1 MTIQEKDFVK
11 IDFDVYSN
19 GKLAQSTSQKTAEE
33 ANLPKAQ
40 SYGPQVMIVGRNFF
54 VKALDEDMKKAKEGE
69 KRTLELSVE
78 EGFGKRKKEFIK
90 TFPKKV
96 FDEQKLRAV
105 PGMVYDFNGM
115 FGTVKSVVGGRVMV
129 DFNNVYA
136 GKELKIEY
144 TIAQKVEDIKEQME
158 FIFTTILKMPQNL
171 FKVEAKDK
179 DVTISIPKELHAM
192 NDQLTKTFED
202 YISNYKD
209 FKVSFGELP
218 MPKQ

>member
-19 GKLAQSTSQKTAEE
+19 GKLAQSTSQKTAEK
-33 ANLPKAQ
+33 AGLPKAQ
-40 SYGPQVMIVGRNFF
+40 NYGPQIMIVGRNFF
-54 VKALDEDMKKAKEGE
+54 VKALDEDMKKAKTGE

-129 DFNNVYA
+129 DFNNMYA

-144 TIAQKVEDIKEQME
+144 TITEKIENIKEQME

-171 FKVEAKDK
+171 FKVEAKDM
-179 DVTISIPKELHAM
+179 DVTVSIPKELHAM

-202 YISNYKD
+202 YISNYGD
-209 FKVSFGELP
+209 FKVTFGELP
-218 MPKQ
+218 MPKK